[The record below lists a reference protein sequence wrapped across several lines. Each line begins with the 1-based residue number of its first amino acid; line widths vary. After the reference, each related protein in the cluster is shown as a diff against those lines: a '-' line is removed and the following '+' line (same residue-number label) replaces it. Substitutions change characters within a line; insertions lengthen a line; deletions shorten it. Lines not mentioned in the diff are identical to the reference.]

1 MAKNFLQ
8 EGKTL
13 EFVAPA
19 GGVVAGRGYMIG
31 DTFVVA
37 LVDAAA
43 GTLFNGRTDGVF
55 ALQKAAAITPAPG
68 ARLFVIA
75 ATGVITNVASGNIHI
90 GTHASPV
97 VASANDA
104 TIPVRLGIVA

>member
-37 LVDAAA
+37 MTNANA
-43 GTLFNGRTDGVF
+43 TELFTGRTDGVF
-55 ALQKAAAITPAPG
+55 ALQKAATITPAPG

-75 ATGVITNVASGNIHI
+75 ATGIITNVASGNIHI
-90 GTHASPV
+90 GTHAGS
-97 VASANDA
+97 VAAGANDA